1 MADTLRAL
9 IVDDE
14 ELARRGLELRLA
26 KEPNIAICG
35 QSRNGREAVKHVRE
49 LQPDIVFL
57 DIQMPGMDGF
67 ETLRA
72 FAGTHMPAVVFVTAF
87 AEHAIRAF
95 EANALDYLLKPIDD
109 RRLRRAVQRVR
120 EHLATRTAVDH
131 RDQLLKLICDITGE
145 EVTLDAALEGLR
157 ERAAPA
163 PRRLAIKEGASTVCV
178 EIRDIDWIES
188 AGDYLCIHAS
198 GKTHVLRG
206 TMKRM
211 QQLLDPARFARV
223 HRSTIINVSRVCSM
237 RPHANGEC
245 FLTLDGNKEVK
256 VSRSYADSVKGLLGE
271 RLSQAAPLG
280 GAKAT

>member
-1 MADTLRAL
+1 MAGTLRAL

-14 ELARRGLELRLA
+14 ELARRGLELRLQGDPGI
-26 KEPNIAICG
+26 EICG
-35 QSRNGREAVKHVRE
+35 QSRNGREAVAHVRD
-49 LQPDIVFL
+49 LKPDIVFL

-72 FAGTHMPAVVFVTAF
+72 FAGTDMPAVIFVTAF

-109 RRLRRAVQRVR
+109 RRLKRAIDRVR
-120 EHLATRTAVDH
+120 EHLATRDAIGH

-145 EVTLDAALEGLR
+145 EVTLDTALDGRLERDAAK
-157 ERAAPA
+157 AAPV
-163 PRRLAIKEGASTVCV
+163 PRRLAIKEDGATVCV

-188 AGDYLCIHAS
+188 AGDYLCVHAC

-211 QQLLDPARFARV
+211 ADLLDNARFARV
-223 HRSTIINVSRVCSM
+223 HRSTIINVERVRSM
-237 RPHANGEC
+237 RPHTNGEC
-245 FLTLDGNKEVK
+245 FLTLDGDKEVK
-256 VSRSYADSVKGLLGE
+256 VSRSYRDEVKALLSDQ
-271 RLSQAAPLG
+271 LL
-280 GAKAT
+280 

>member
-1 MADTLRAL
+1 MSGKLRAL

-14 ELARRGLELRLA
+14 ELARRGLELRLQSDQDI
-26 KEPNIAICG
+26 EICG
-35 QSRNGREAVKHVRE
+35 QSRNGREAVEHVRE
-49 LQPDIVFL
+49 LKPDIVFL

-72 FAGTHMPAVVFVTAF
+72 FAGADMPAVIFVTAF

-109 RRLRRAVQRVR
+109 RRLKRAIERVR
-120 EHLATRTAVDH
+120 EHLATRDAIGH

-145 EVTLDAALEGLR
+145 EVTLDTALDGRVES
-157 ERAAPA
+157 PA
-163 PRRLAIKEGASTVCV
+163 PRRLAIKEDGATVCV

-188 AGDYLCIHAS
+188 AGDYLCVHAR

-211 QQLLDPARFARV
+211 TDVLDKARFARV
-223 HRSTIINVSRVCSM
+223 HRSTIINIERVRSM
-237 RPHANGEC
+237 RPHTNGEC
-245 FLTLDGNKEVK
+245 FLSLEGDKEVK
-256 VSRSYADSVKGLLGE
+256 VSRSYRDDVKTLLADRLL
-271 RLSQAAPLG
+271 
-280 GAKAT
+280 

>member
-1 MADTLRAL
+1 MPATLRAL

-14 ELARRGLELRLA
+14 ELARRGLVIRLGA
-26 KEPNIAICG
+26 DPAIEICG
-35 QSRNGREAVKHVRE
+35 QSRNGREAVVHVRE

-72 FAGTHMPAVVFVTAF
+72 FAGANMPAVIFVTAF

-120 EHLATRTAVDH
+120 DHLAARKAVDH

-145 EVTLDAALEGLR
+145 ELTLDAALEGLR
-157 ERAAPA
+157 GQAVPV
-163 PRRLAIKEGASTVCV
+163 PQRLAIKEDGSTVCV
-178 EIRDIDWIES
+178 EIRDIHWIES
-188 AGDYLCIHAS
+188 AGDYLCIHAA

-211 QQLLDPARFARV
+211 QQLLDKARFARV
-223 HRSTIINVSRVCSM
+223 HRSTIINVTQVRSM

-245 FLTLDGNKEVK
+245 FLMLDGDKEVK
-256 VSRSYADSVKGLLGE
+256 VSRSYSDAVKGMLGE
-271 RLSQAAPLG
+271 RL
-280 GAKAT
+280 T